1 MLSYRHSFHAGNFA
15 DVLKH
20 IVLVETIAH
29 LQQKP
34 KAFDY
39 IDTHSGAGLYNLASA
54 DAGKLSEHE
63 GGIGKLSRKQLPEL
77 KRYFDLI
84 EQCQQSSKVRFYP
97 GSPMFAKLMLRQHD
111 KAWLTELHP
120 QDFKH
125 LSNNMGK
132 TRQIRI
138 SQEDGL
144 KRLKAVLP
152 PQSRRALVL
161 IDPSYEIKSEYQQV
175 FDAIA
180 YGHKKFATGVYAL
193 WYPVVERERIDKLD
207 QQFIDSGIRNIQRF
221 ELGIG
226 PDSDEKGMT
235 SSGMYV
241 VNPPWKLFATMEALL
256 PKLAQYIGEGDS
268 QYFKCEQ
275 LVAE

>member
-20 IVLVETIAH
+20 IVLVEIIQY

-34 KAFDY
+34 KPLDY
-39 IDTHSGAGLYNLASA
+39 IDTHSGAGLYNLNA
-54 DAGKLSEHE
+54 DTANKLSEHL
-63 GGIGKLSRKQLPEL
+63 GGIGKLDANDYPEVS
-77 KRYFDLI
+77 RYFELVQ
-84 EQCQQSSKVRFYP
+84 QCDPSGELSFYP
-97 GSPMFAKLMLRQHD
+97 GSPLLAKQMLRQDD
-111 KAWLTELHP
+111 KSWLTELHP
-120 QDFKH
+120 KDYQH
-125 LSNNMGK
+125 LLNNMGSD
-132 TRQIRI
+132 RRIRV

-144 KRLKAVLP
+144 KRLMGLLP

-161 IDPSYEIKSEYQQV
+161 IDPSYEIKTEYQQV

-180 YGHKKFATGVYAL
+180 KGYKKFATGVYAL
-193 WYPVVERERIDKLD
+193 WYPVVERARIDRLD

-221 ELGIG
+221 ELGVSA
-226 PDSDEKGMT
+226 DSDEKGMT

-241 VNPPWKLFATMEALL
+241 VNPPWKLMATMEAIL
-256 PKLAQYIGEGDS
+256 PRLAEAVSVDNSLHYRCQT
-268 QYFKCEQ
+268 

>member
-20 IVLVETIAH
+20 IVLVEIINH

-34 KAFDY
+34 TAFDY

-54 DAGKLSEHE
+54 NASKLNEHETGIAKLSA
-63 GGIGKLSRKQLPEL
+63 GQFPEL
-77 KRYFDLI
+77 ARYFEII
-84 EQCQQSSKVRFYP
+84 EACQQGNSVRFYP
-97 GSPMFAKLMLRQHD
+97 GSPMFAKHMLRKQD

-125 LSNNMGK
+125 LSNNMGRN
-132 TRQIRI
+132 RQIRI
-138 SQEDGL
+138 AQEDGL
-144 KRLKAVLP
+144 KRLKGLLP

-180 YGHKKFATGVYAL
+180 QGHKKFATGVYAL
-193 WYPVVERERIDKLD
+193 WYPVVERARIDKLD
-207 QQFIDSGIRNIQRF
+207 KQFIDSGMRNIQRF
-221 ELGIG
+221 ELGISA
-226 PDSDEKGMT
+226 DSDEKGMT

-241 VNPPWKLFATMEALL
+241 VNPPWKLFATMQALL
-256 PKLAQYIGEGDS
+256 PKLAAVIGEEGG
-268 QYFKCEQ
+268 QHFRCEQ